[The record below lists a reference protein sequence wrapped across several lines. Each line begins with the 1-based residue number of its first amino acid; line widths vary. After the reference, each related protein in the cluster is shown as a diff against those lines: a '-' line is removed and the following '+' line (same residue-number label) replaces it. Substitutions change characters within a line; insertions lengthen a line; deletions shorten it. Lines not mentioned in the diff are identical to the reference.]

1 MILEASYTC
10 VSRMARSQGSGTWL
24 LKDISTSATTLH
36 SRVYH
41 VTPCNIDPPTIHTPN
56 CVYMC
61 VCLYMYV
68 LVCAC
73 VCVCMCVCMCVCVCV
88 CACVCVRV
96 RVCVCVSITKI
107 RGERRVN
114 LLDMF

>member
-36 SRVYH
+36 SRVHVYH

-73 VCVCMCVCMCVCVCV
+73 VCVCMCVCVCVCV
-88 CACVCVRV
+88 CACAC
-96 RVCVCVSITKI
+96 VCVCVSITKI

>member
-10 VSRMARSQGSGTWL
+10 VSHMARSQGSGTWL

-41 VTPCNIDPPTIHTPN
+41 VTPVTSTRPQYTPQTV
-56 CVYMC
+56 CIC
-61 VCLYMYV
+61 VCACTCMYLCV

-73 VCVCMCVCMCVCVCV
+73 VCVCA

-107 RGERRVN
+107 RGKGG
-114 LLDMF
+114 LIC

>member
-1 MILEASYTC
+1 MILKASYTC
-10 VSRMARSQGSGTWL
+10 VSHMARSHGSGTWL

-41 VTPCNIDPPTIHTPN
+41 DLPTIHTPN

-88 CACVCVRV
+88 CVCVCACA
-96 RVCVCVSITKI
+96 CVCVSITKI